1 MTDHIPIDDA
11 AIADLAS
18 QGPTQT
24 TVPDVAYQ
32 RLGIVNVVYV
42 GDPAAGD
49 WVLVDAGIPGSAGF
63 IRRAVE
69 QRFGERSR
77 PAAIVLTHGH
87 FDHVGALE
95 SLASE
100 WDVPIYAHT
109 NELPYLNG
117 STPYPPPDPS
127 VGGGMMALLS
137 RFYPRGPIDVSP
149 WLRPLPADGTVPS
162 MPGWRWLPTPG
173 HTTGQIALWREA
185 DRTLLAAD
193 AFITTDQESAYSV
206 ATQKLEIQGPPM
218 YFTPDWASAKRSVH
232 LLAGLEPEVA
242 VTGHGHAIQGEE
254 LRQGLHQL
262 DEQFD
267 QIAVPE
273 QGRYVPD
280 SS

>member
-69 QRFGERSR
+69 QRFGERNR

-109 NELPYLNG
+109 SERPYLDG
-117 STPYPPPDPS
+117 TRPYPPPDPS

-137 RFYPRGPIDVSP
+137 RFYPRGPIDVST
-149 WLRPLPADGTVPS
+149 WLRPLPPDGSVPP

-173 HTTGQIALWREA
+173 HTTGQIALWRES
-185 DRTLLAAD
+185 DRTLIAAD

-242 VTGHGHAIQGEE
+242 VTGHGHAIQGEV
-254 LRQGLHQL
+254 LRQGLRQL

-273 QGRYVPD
+273 HGRYVPD
-280 SS
+280 SL